1 MAALCPTSY
10 PNNVPV
16 VKVVGERNG
25 RMACSNAGVT
35 EKFDR
40 VEKICSTSNSFIL
53 WGLAS
58 AGAGCSTFTISRNSV
73 CDALRMLT
81 VNAYTYKKSLCRVK
95 LYILWVR
102 ESFYNLLF
110 KIIC

>member
-40 VEKICSTSNSFIL
+40 VEKICSTLNSFIL

-73 CDALRMLT
+73 CGALRMLT
-81 VNAYTYKKSLCRVK
+81 VNAYKESECRVR
-95 LYILWVR
+95 LYILWVV
-102 ESFYNLLF
+102 ESFYYCYL
-110 KIIC
+110 